1 MPHKVLIVDD
11 EEPIRRELVEHLTR
25 KGYDCEEASGVGPA
39 LAALHRNADPTIVL
53 TDIKMPGRDG
63 LELLTTAKAEVEQDI
78 EFVIMTGHG
87 GVDEAIGA
95 LRLGAQDFLQ
105 KPIDLKHL
113 LHVVERADRMLYLR
127 RSERLFQESLKAE
140 VAAKT
145 AEVRS
150 LLEDLESAYRESLDL
165 LALAAEYKD
174 PETGSHIRRIGAYS
188 RFMASELGWPAKR
201 QEFIEL
207 AAPLHDVGKIGTADA
222 VLLKT
227 GKLSPGEVV
236 VMKEHAEIGHRILS
250 RSQHPVLRMAAN
262 IAWCHHERWD
272 GSGYPRGL
280 EGEEIPIEARI
291 VAVADIYD
299 ALRSERPY
307 KPAFEH
313 QKARAI
319 MLDGDGRT
327 RPEHFDPGL
336 LEIFRAKSEEF
347 ARLFDRLAD

>member
-1 MPHKVLIVDD
+1 MPHKLLIVDD
-11 EEPIRRELVEHLTR
+11 EDHIRQELVEYLTR
-25 KGYDCEEASGVGPA
+25 KGFDCAEASGVGPA
-39 LAALHRNADPTIVL
+39 LAALHRNAEPAIVL
-53 TDIKMPGRDG
+53 TDIKMPGREG
-63 LELLTTAKAEVEQDI
+63 LELLTTAKAEIGQDL

-87 GVDEAIGA
+87 GIDEAIGA

-127 RSERLFQESLKAE
+127 RSERLLQEGLKAE
-140 VAAKT
+140 VEAKT

-150 LLEDLESAYRESLDL
+150 LLDDLETAYRESLEV

-188 RFMASELGWPAKR
+188 RFIASQLGWSPRR
-201 QEFIEL
+201 QELIEL

-299 ALRSERPY
+299 ALRSQRPY
-307 KPAFEH
+307 KAGFDH
-313 QKARAI
+313 DRALAI

-327 RPEHFDPGL
+327 MPEHFDPEL
-336 LEIFRAKSEEF
+336 LEIFRANGGDF
-347 ARLFDRLAD
+347 ARIFTELAG

>member
-1 MPHKVLIVDD
+1 MPHRVLIVDD
-11 EEPIRRELVEHLTR
+11 EEPIRRELVEHLTG
-25 KGYDCEEASGVGPA
+25 KGFDCEEASGVGPA
-39 LAALHRNADPTIVL
+39 LAALHRNAEPAIVL

-63 LELLTTAKAEVEQDI
+63 LELLTTAKAEIGQDI

-87 GVDEAIGA
+87 GIDEAIGA
-95 LRLGAQDFLQ
+95 LRLGAQDFLR

-127 RSERLFQESLKAE
+127 RSERLFQAGLKAE
-140 VAAKT
+140 VEAKT

-150 LLEDLESAYRESLDL
+150 LLKGLESAYQESLDL

-174 PETGSHIRRIGAYS
+174 PETGNHIRRIGAYS
-188 RFMASELGWPAKR
+188 RFMASELGWSAKR
-201 QEFIEL
+201 QELIEL

-227 GKLSPGEVV
+227 GKLSPGEAV
-236 VMKEHAEIGHRILS
+236 VMKQHAEIGHRILS
-250 RSQHPVLRMAAN
+250 HSEHPVMRMAAN

-272 GSGYPRGL
+272 GGGYPRGL

-299 ALRSERPY
+299 ALRSKRPY
-307 KPAFEH
+307 KPAFDHE
-313 QKARAI
+313 KARAI
-319 MLDGDGRT
+319 MLDGEGRT
-327 RPEHFDPGL
+327 KPDHFDPGL
-336 LEIFRAKSEEF
+336 LEIFHAKADDF
-347 ARLFDRLAD
+347 ARIFTELAG